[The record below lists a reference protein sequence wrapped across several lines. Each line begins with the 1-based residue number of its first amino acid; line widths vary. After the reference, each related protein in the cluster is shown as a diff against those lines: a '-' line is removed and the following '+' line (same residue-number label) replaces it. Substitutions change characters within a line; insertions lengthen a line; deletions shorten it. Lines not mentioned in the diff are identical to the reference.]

1 MTSLETVFAE
11 IKITFFTDVWCFC
24 FFIFACTIFFI
35 NTSSWVHELVQPYLD
50 NTANPNLEA
59 YITRCQ
65 RPSIPSVMLS
75 GKNFPSSNY
84 PTRKSCV
91 VCAYEKNN
99 AGKYE
104 KTPNFWKKLF
114 RAISYP
120 QSTEKEI
127 NYMMYLQWE

>member
-1 MTSLETVFAE
+1 MTSLETVFAD

-84 PTRKSCV
+84 PTRCVIKVVLCVLMKRIMQVNMKKHQTSGKSCFEQ
-91 VCAYEKNN
+91 YHTRSQPKR
-99 AGKYE
+99 K
-104 KTPNFWKKLF
+104 
-114 RAISYP
+114 
-120 QSTEKEI
+120 
-127 NYMMYLQWE
+127 